1 MRIIFKYYFNEIEKK
16 FITTCDSEFKFDYE
30 PLISY
35 LNDDLGD
42 KREYKEF
49 LKDILNVLINNGEED
64 VSSNSW
70 GVDVVGD
77 EVYIF
82 FLYDSDNKQYQIKLP
97 KIEFI
102 FIIRRWIDFL
112 NKPIENP
119 NYQEIIDS
127 EDAYK

>member
-1 MRIIFKYYFNEIEKK
+1 MRIIFQYYFNEIKNE
-16 FITTCDSEFKFDYE
+16 FIPTCDSEFKGDYE

-77 EVYIF
+77 EVCIF
-82 FLYDSDNKQYQIKLP
+82 FLYDSDNKQYQIK
-97 KIEFI
+97 
-102 FIIRRWIDFL
+102 
-112 NKPIENP
+112 
-119 NYQEIIDS
+119 Y
-127 EDAYK
+127 

>member
-16 FITTCDSEFKFDYE
+16 FIPTCDSEFKGDYE

-42 KREYKEF
+42 KCEYKEF

-97 KIEFI
+97 KIDDGLI
-102 FIIRRWIDFL
+102 F
-112 NKPIENP
+112 
-119 NYQEIIDS
+119 
-127 EDAYK
+127 

>member
-16 FITTCDSEFKFDYE
+16 FIPTCDSEFKGDYE

-49 LKDILNVLINNGEED
+49 LKDGEED

>member
-1 MRIIFKYYFNEIEKK
+1 MRIIFQYYFNEIKK
-16 FITTCDSEFKFDYE
+16 EFIPTCDAEFKGDYE

-82 FLYDSDNKQYQIKLP
+82 FCMIQIINNIKL
-97 KIEFI
+97 
-102 FIIRRWIDFL
+102 
-112 NKPIENP
+112 
-119 NYQEIIDS
+119 NYL
-127 EDAYK
+127 K

>member
-16 FITTCDSEFKFDYE
+16 FIPTCDSECKGDYE

-42 KREYKEF
+42 KCEYKEF
-49 LKDILNVLINNGEED
+49 LKDILYILINNRVED

-70 GVDVVGD
+70 GVDVVEND
-77 EVYIF
+77 VYIF
-82 FLYDSDNKQYQIKLP
+82 FLYDSDNKQYQIKIP